1 MDLIKDILII
11 IVAIPIFIWT
21 LMNAIPIFLAIIVGL
36 GSMLSNLWNKNY
48 ILTFKDGII
57 QGCIFAVVKICAIFF
72 FIFISMFVDIN
83 IIKVLN
89 IINGLFYSFLFL
101 IFVTTIIRFKIKY
114 IIGFVLLEEIIGTLG
129 LLFGYYIFL

>member
-11 IVAIPIFIWT
+11 IVAIPIFIWA

-57 QGCIFAVVKICAIFF
+57 QGSIFAVVKICAIFF